1 MFELKLRAKQ
11 HFISKK
17 LNKNQERVSSQV
29 REKNLYAVILSS
41 FLKLLVLTFFG
52 VLIIFPFVFM
62 ILVSFMNDREA
73 NSLDITFTLIP
84 SFSKGIGYVPKEGL
98 TNFDHWADIAK
109 NTYSRALTTGYWS
122 AFILTS
128 ANVLV
133 SVFLKVFI
141 TSLMGYAF
149 SIRNWKGKGIL
160 WFISLAL
167 LVLPEVALL
176 SGQYIVI
183 LKTGL
188 FKNFFLFVIGVAAP
202 FAASI
207 FNTVMYKNAFEAI
220 PGRIKEV
227 SLIDGSSGAKYFF
240 KIALPMVL
248 PTTITIIILT
258 SLVSWNAYLWPL
270 VISNIGS
277 NGYEVISVWL
287 FKAGLDPED
296 PDSGANIAINVKLA
310 ASIMVILPMFV
321 VYLFARKW
329 IMRAVSRQGST
340 IKG

>member
-1 MFELKLRAKQ
+1 MFELKLRAKKY
-11 HFISKK
+11 FIDKK
-17 LNKNQERVSSQV
+17 LSKNQERVSSQV
-29 REKNLYAVILSS
+29 REKNIYAVILSS
-41 FLKLLVLTFFG
+41 ITKISVLSLFG

-62 ILVSFMNDREA
+62 ILVSFMNDDEA
-73 NSLDITFTLIP
+73 ESLKNTFNLIP
-84 SFSKGIGYVPKEGL
+84 SFGKGRAYVPGSGFVA
-98 TNFDHWADIAK
+98 FDHWSEIAK
-109 NTYSRALTTGYWS
+109 NTYTRSLASGYWS
-122 AFILTS
+122 AFILT
-128 ANVLV
+128 ATNVFV
-133 SVFLKVFI
+133 SVFLKIFV

-149 SIRNWKGKGIL
+149 SIRNWKGKSL
-160 WFISLAL
+160 FWFLALAL

-183 LKTGL
+183 LRTKL
-188 FKNFFLFVIGVAAP
+188 YRNFFLFVIGIAAP
-202 FAASI
+202 FSASI
-207 FNTVMYKNAFEAI
+207 FNTVMYRNAFEAI

-227 SLIDGSSGAKYFF
+227 SLIDGSTGAKYFF

-270 VISNIGS
+270 IISNIGDAK
-277 NGYEVISVWL
+277 YEVISVWL
-287 FKAGLDPED
+287 FKVGID
-296 PDSGANIAINVKLA
+296 PDDASAAQNVAINVKLA
-310 ASIMVILPMFV
+310 ASLMVILPMFV